1 MLRSETRRCWTEETA
16 MSKLIRMLPL
26 MLIAAALAIPASASA
41 ASSNGRSDR
50 RGSSSDDDSSETRRS
65 GDRDRDSSRRGDSRR
80 GDRRGDSRRDD
91 RRSDERRGSRSA
103 DERRRGD
110 SSEAGSYSHSRSSGS
125 RHSSHSSNGHRTS
138 RSYRYGH
145 GHRNGS
151 YRHHD
156 SHRVVVRS
164 SPNVV
169 YVQRP
174 RVVVRHNSYYEPMY
188 LGDQALADMLYQLDR
203 ATFSSDKM
211 NIIGHVAARYTLS
224 THAAKRMVRQL
235 TFSNDRVEALEML
248 YPRVHDKENWYR
260 VYDLLTFSSDR
271 DRLRSR
277 CGY

>member
-1 MLRSETRRCWTEETA
+1 

-26 MLIAAALAIPASASA
+26 MLFAAALAIPVSASA
-41 ASSNGRSDR
+41 VSSNGRSDR

-65 GDRDRDSSRRGDSRR
+65 GDRDRDSSRRGDRR
-80 GDRRGDSRRDD
+80 GESRRGDSRRDD

-103 DERRRGD
+103 DQRHRSD
-110 SSEAGSYSHSRSSGS
+110 SSEGGSYSHSRSSGS
-125 RHSSHSSNGHRTS
+125 RHSSHRSNGHRTT
-138 RSYRYGH
+138 RTYRYGH
-145 GHRNGS
+145 GHRTSS
-151 YRHHD
+151 YGHHD
-156 SHRVVVRS
+156 RHRVVVRS
-164 SPNVV
+164 SPKVV

-174 RVVVRHNSYYEPMY
+174 RVIVRHDPYYEPMY
-188 LGDQALADMLYQLDR
+188 LGDQALADVLYDLDR

-211 NIIGHVAARYTLS
+211 NIIRHVATRYTLS
-224 THAAKRMVRQL
+224 THAAKRMVRRL
-235 TFSNDRVEALEML
+235 TFSNDKVEALEML